1 MINRTVCGSSISC
14 HHCGLLQDEYIEYF
28 DGNGWCCFCAYINGH
43 IEKEDFWDDQ
53 AQNKELS
60 NYYNKLKNK
69 Q

>member
-1 MINRTVCGSSISC
+1 MINRKIYEEPITCE
-14 HHCGLLQDEYIEYF
+14 HCGHLPDEYIEYF

-60 NYYNKLKNK
+60 HYYK
-69 Q
+69 QRKTN